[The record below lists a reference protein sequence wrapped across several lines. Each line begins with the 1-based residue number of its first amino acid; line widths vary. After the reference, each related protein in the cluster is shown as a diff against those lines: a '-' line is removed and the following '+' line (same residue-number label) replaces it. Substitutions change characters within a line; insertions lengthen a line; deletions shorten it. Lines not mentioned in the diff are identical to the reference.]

1 MISRRKFFSK
11 TAIAAGVAAL
21 GTATRSML
29 GAEPDGQVSE
39 NPENIT
45 GNARANR
52 QDYRP
57 GEPGKDY
64 TPVITPN
71 GSALPFKVN
80 TIISTWVACSRSS
93 RSVKT

>member
-45 GNARANR
+45 GNARANQ
-52 QDYRP
+52 QD
-57 GEPGKDY
+57 
-64 TPVITPN
+64 
-71 GSALPFKVN
+71 
-80 TIISTWVACSRSS
+80 
-93 RSVKT
+93 